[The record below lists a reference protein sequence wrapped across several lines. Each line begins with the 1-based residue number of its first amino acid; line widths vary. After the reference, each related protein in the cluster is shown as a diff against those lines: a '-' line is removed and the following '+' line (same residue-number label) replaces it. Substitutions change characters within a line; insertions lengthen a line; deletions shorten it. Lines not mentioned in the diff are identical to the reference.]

1 MTNSMHQIRDRLNA
15 CKGNFPGIAAMSGL
29 SYSWLCK
36 FAAGVQTN
44 PTFASLEKLERAL
57 DELQVQQS
65 AKAA

>member
-1 MTNSMHQIRDRLNA
+1 MANSMNQIRDRLNA
-15 CKGNFPGIAAMSGL
+15 RKGSFPVIAAMSGR

-57 DELQVQQS
+57 DELHAQQS
-65 AKAA
+65 SRAA